1 MSPAPRRRDLVPPL
15 LLVLGAPGVVILTL
29 QDLRLTFLA
38 YHLGACLLLPLA
50 ISLREGRGL
59 RGHARL
65 LGLTPLE
72 CRSVREGL
80 LTGLLAGGG
89 TLVFFVVAGDRVL
102 DPARAAAAMAG
113 WGVTVGRDTWL
124 VAFMLLLNGPA
135 EELFWRGW
143 LHGRLAAVRP
153 RALPLAGA
161 TLAYA
166 SYHLATL
173 HALLPSWGAV
183 LPAFAGVL
191 AAGAWWA
198 WRRER
203 HGGVWAPLL
212 GHAGATAGYMAIY
225 VAFVA

>member
-15 LLVLGAPGVVILTL
+15 LLLAGAPGVVILTL
-29 QDLRLTFLA
+29 HDLRLTFLA
-38 YHLGACLLLPLA
+38 YHLGVCLLLPLA

-65 LGLTPLE
+65 LGLEP
-72 CRSVREGL
+72 RRPGGVREGL
-80 LTGLLAGGG
+80 LTGLIAGGG
-89 TLVFFVVAGDRVL
+89 TYLFFAAAGARVL
-102 DPARAAAAMAG
+102 DPARAAEAMAG
-113 WGVTVGRDTWL
+113 WGVTAGRDTWL

-153 RALPLAGA
+153 RALPLVGV

-173 HALLPSWGAV
+173 HALLPSWGTV
-183 LPAFAGVL
+183 LPAFAAVL

-203 HGGVWAPLL
+203 RGDVWAPLL
-212 GHAGATAGYMAIY
+212 GHAGATAGYMAAY
-225 VAFVA
+225 AAFVA